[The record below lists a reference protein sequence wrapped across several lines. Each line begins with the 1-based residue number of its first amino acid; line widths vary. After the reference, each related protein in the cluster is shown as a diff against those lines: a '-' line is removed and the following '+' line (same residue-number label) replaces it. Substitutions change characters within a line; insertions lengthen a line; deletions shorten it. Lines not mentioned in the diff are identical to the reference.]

1 MTRAWRRRARSSHTL
16 PDGPGLAVRW
26 AMAVPLMLVTA
37 FGPVAVVAVYRA
49 WSDLAFDEL
58 LESRQQ
64 SFLSFDDAFR
74 ENLPGTWPLALLP
87 LGLTIGF
94 LLRRNRM
101 ASWPTATLAERRGGA
116 RARRGRGPVHGGDD
130 PVAPKAALLGAV
142 LVACFLLGRAAEYV
156 LSRPVATDIVRSRLE
171 IAMRLP
177 RQLPRLRIQEN
188 RLVLDRLRR
197 QSEPA
202 GVDPGRHPMARA
214 HRRAVGDRVL
224 ADQVVAGA
232 ARAGDLG
239 ARRTRG
245 SDRGR
250 QANLAAA
257 GPIRK
262 SSRRQSSPESTCA
275 VTDKS
280 LATICSTP
288 AIV

>member
-26 AMAVPLMLVTA
+26 AMAVPLMLVAA
-37 FGPVAVVAVYRA
+37 FGPVAVAAVYRA

-58 LESRQQ
+58 LNPGQ

-74 ENLPGTWPLALLP
+74 EKLPGTWPLALLP

-101 ASWPTATLAERRGGA
+101 ASWPTAMLANGVAVLVPGA
-116 RARRGRGPVHGGDD
+116 VVALSTVDD

-142 LVACFLLGRAAEYV
+142 LVACFWLGRAAEYV

-197 QSEPA
+197 RGNRRGSTRAVIPWHELTDVRWETVSSLTTWSPAPHAREISVPA
-202 GVDPGRHPMARA
+202 GPAVRIEAGKRTWLLPARSEE
-214 HRRAVGDRVL
+214 L
-224 ADQVVAGA
+224 AQ
-232 ARAGDLG
+232 
-239 ARRTRG
+239 
-245 SDRGR
+245 
-250 QANLAAA
+250 
-257 GPIRK
+257 
-262 SSRRQSSPESTCA
+262 
-275 VTDKS
+275 
-280 LATICSTP
+280 
-288 AIV
+288 AIVTGIDMRGH